1 MNKTLCSENI
11 EVKQL
16 ARQHRIA
23 AIDYKGAAPI
33 VAARSIAAVS

>member
-1 MNKTLCSENI
+1 MNKTLCPENI
-11 EVKQL
+11 EVKRL

-23 AIDYKGAAPI
+23 AIDYEGTASI